1 MRLAILFLILV
12 FLIDMLSFF
21 IGSYRIPL
29 YDVFLHFFGGFF
41 MAMFFSYYFKNMT
54 LGNPGTPELKKLF
67 IIISAVIFVGAMW
80 EITEYVAT
88 KTLGNYLYENYRIIC
103 CIGNL
108 DDTIGDLAIDIT
120 GAITFVSAFLNPLRL
135 NSRLK

>member
-12 FLIDMLSFF
+12 FLIDMLGFF

-41 MAMFFSYYFKNMT
+41 VAMFFGYYFKSVIT
-54 LGNPGTPELKKLF
+54 GNPGSPKLKKAF
-67 IIISAVIFVGAMW
+67 IIVSAVIFVGAMW
-80 EITEYVAT
+80 EITEYIT
-88 KTLGNYLYENYRIIC
+88 TEMFGNYLYETYRIVC

-108 DDTIGDLAIDIT
+108 NDTISDLAIDIT
-120 GAITFVSAFLNPLRL
+120 GAITFVLAFRDPLKSKPRQE
-135 NSRLK
+135 